1 MPFYGGLPAPGG
13 QDYIDSTTVPGRRP
27 LARNIP
33 AWQASIAIASLI
45 AGCATPG
52 DTARPAHPVEGVRK
66 VIDSLSAEI
75 SKRVAADPFR
85 NLPVVVRTTSTANS
99 GIEPI
104 IAELLRTR
112 LVDGGVAVEAV
123 CATRCMEIHLQEFAV
138 DSPKTTTLT
147 PGQILLVGGAS
158 IPFVGG
164 LIRNF
169 GEQEREKERAASRTT
184 GVFVTFAARDGNR
197 YTARAHVVAIIS
209 SGDVA
214 LERQ

>member
-1 MPFYGGLPAPGG
+1 MRFYGDLPAPGG
-13 QDYIDSTTVPGRRP
+13 RDYIDSTTAPGRRQLP
-27 LARNIP
+27 RNLS
-33 AWQASIAIASLI
+33 AWKASIAIALLV
-45 AGCATPG
+45 AGCATSGDAPG
-52 DTARPAHPVEGVRK
+52 PAHPVEGVRK
-66 VIDSLSAEI
+66 VIDSLSAEVK
-75 SKRVAADPFR
+75 KRTADDPFR

-99 GIEPI
+99 VIEPI

-112 LVDGGVAVEAV
+112 LVEGGVAVEAV

-138 DSPKTTTLT
+138 DSPKATTLT
-147 PGQILLVGGAS
+147 PGQILIVGAGS

-164 LIRNF
+164 LIRTF

-209 SGDVA
+209 AGNVA

>member
-1 MPFYGGLPAPGG
+1 
-13 QDYIDSTTVPGRRP
+13 

-33 AWQASIAIASLI
+33 TWQASIAIASLV

-52 DTARPAHPVEGVRK
+52 DAPRPAHPVEGVRK
-66 VIDSLSAEI
+66 VVDSLGTEVR
-75 SKRVAADPFR
+75 KRTAADPFR
-85 NLPVVVRTTSTANS
+85 DLPVVVRTTSTASS

-112 LVDGGVAVEAV
+112 LVESGVAVEAA

-147 PGQILLVGGAS
+147 PGQILLVGGGS

-164 LIRNF
+164 LIRSI
-169 GEQEREKERAASRTT
+169 GEQEREQERAANRTT

-209 SGDVA
+209 AGDVA